1 VTRSNLWKSFT
12 VPETRVFQAAKVDIW
27 WS

>member
-1 VTRSNLWKSFT
+1 LNLWKSFT
-12 VPETRVFQAAKVDIW
+12 VPETIESSGQPMVKIW